1 MTAVATR
8 ESHAREREVDSAER
22 PAPRLFEPHGAT
34 LEDAILA
41 TWDELMS
48 SDHATCPVCSGE
60 MSRTSGCDSCGSEL
74 A

>member
-8 ESHAREREVDSAER
+8 DPDLRRHEADPARP
-22 PAPRLFEPHGAT
+22 PAQRLFEPQGPT
-34 LEDAILA
+34 LEDSILA
-41 TWDELMS
+41 TWDELKR